1 MNPLQFYA
9 TIDELEEIDNN
20 ETFVRFDAHKPPAS
34 MKSMLFE
41 GDIKTLWRGLNGEEL
56 DFEKIYLLTVDPG
69 IDLSKE
75 WHCIS
80 SVINVKKVRDNKL
93 PLWWALNEKGDNQ

>member
-1 MNPLQFYA
+1 MKPLQFY
-9 TIDELEEIDNN
+9 TTVDELEEIDNG
-20 ETFVRFDAHKPPAS
+20 TFVRFDALRHPDFKPL
-34 MKSMLFE
+34 LFE
-41 GDIKTLWRGLNGEEL
+41 GDLEAPYPGLNGEEL

-93 PLWWALNEKGDNQ
+93 PLWWALNEKRDNQ